1 MSLFQTLNRWKERKR
16 TEGRIIKKK
25 RKEKKMRRRKED
37 KERLKMWNGRIPR
50 EGAEVSLIKL
60 SNIHLARENEIG
72 ICK

>member
-1 MSLFQTLNRWKERKR
+1 
-16 TEGRIIKKK
+16 
-25 RKEKKMRRRKED
+25 MRRRKED
-37 KERLKMWNGRIPR
+37 KERLKMCNGRIPR